1 MELEMKAKHQNGTW
15 ELVPLPPT
23 KRTIGCK
30 WVYTVKFD
38 PNGLVERLKVRL
50 VAKGYIQTYGT
61 DYDETFSPVAK
72 ISSVRILIT
81 LAANLGWPLFQLD
94 VKNAFLHEDLHEEV
108 YMEQPPGFVAQGES
122 QGCVCKL
129 RKALYG
135 LKQLLRAWIGKFSKA
150 VWEFGL
156 QRCQIDH

>member
-108 YMEQPPGFVAQGES
+108 YMEQPPGFVAQGE
-122 QGCVCKL
+122 
-129 RKALYG
+129 Y
-135 LKQLLRAWIGKFSKA
+135 
-150 VWEFGL
+150 
-156 QRCQIDH
+156 